1 MVSIKTI
8 AEECGVSIA
17 TVSKALNNHSDVG
30 VATKQLVCE
39 TAKRLGYLPN
49 AQARALKTNKTYNI
63 GVLLNDKAKS
73 GLTHCYFSAVLDGFR
88 VEAEKKGYDITFI
101 CGQIGGSSM
110 SYYEHCVY
118 RCVDGILAAC
128 VDFYSNEVRE
138 LMDGD
143 IPMVSIDFRNENG
156 EQIHDGRNNLGVIS
170 LNLPRIALEAKGD
183 EATFWKLLDERLDL
197 CYEALMVRHNA
208 LKGIRSDVSPIH
220 WQNGA
225 IARLKKGE
233 TIDKLLESGY
243 STLSLG
249 YIGLYECTKAMK
261 GVSHTTPEG
270 EEFAMRVMKRL
281 RKACDDWKAKTGLGF
296 ALYGT
301 PAESLCYRFARIDKE
316 RFGTI
321 KDITDKGYYTNSYH
335 VDVREPID
343 AFSKFKFESQF
354 QPISSG
360 GCISYVEIPNM
371 KKNPTAIEDVV
382 RFIYD
387 NIQYAE
393 FNTKSDYCQVC
404 GFDGE
409 IQIND
414 NLEWECPQ
422 CHNKDQSKMNVTR
435 RTCGYLG
442 ENFWN
447 VGKTKEIKS
456 RVLHL

>member
-156 EQIHDGRNNLGVIS
+156 YSVSSDNAEGISAIVRYVYECGHRKIAYIYGDSSQVTTTRLNSYRDTIKELGIQLQPDYLKQGRHLDSEITEKLTGEMMN
-170 LNLPRIALEAKGD
+170 
-183 EATFWKLLDERLDL
+183 LLDPPTCIIVPDDL
-197 CYEALMVRHNA
+197 SAIGAMNAVKKVDKTIPDDISIVGYDGIQMTQLMNPSLTTFCQNTYEIGRTAADL
-208 LKGIRSDVSPIH
+208 LIKII
-220 WQNGA
+220 
-225 IARLKKGE
+225 KK
-233 TIDKLLESGY
+233 I
-243 STLSLG
+243 
-249 YIGLYECTKAMK
+249 
-261 GVSHTTPEG
+261 
-270 EEFAMRVMKRL
+270 
-281 RKACDDWKAKTGLGF
+281 
-296 ALYGT
+296 
-301 PAESLCYRFARIDKE
+301 
-316 RFGTI
+316 
-321 KDITDKGYYTNSYH
+321 
-335 VDVREPID
+335 
-343 AFSKFKFESQF
+343 
-354 QPISSG
+354 
-360 GCISYVEIPNM
+360 EIP
-371 KKNPTAIEDVV
+371 
-382 RFIYD
+382 FSQH
-387 NIQYAE
+387 NIIVGGHLIKG
-393 FNTKSDYCQVC
+393 NTVKH
-404 GFDGE
+404 
-409 IQIND
+409 I
-414 NLEWECPQ
+414 
-422 CHNKDQSKMNVTR
+422 
-435 RTCGYLG
+435 
-442 ENFWN
+442 
-447 VGKTKEIKS
+447 
-456 RVLHL
+456 